1 MTMTDTTLHP
11 SEIEL
16 LLPWHAA
23 GMLAPHDA
31 ERVEAA
37 LSGDEELARQYAMA
51 REELAETVLLNE
63 ALGTPSDRAAK
74 CLLSSEDRRCA

>member
-1 MTMTDTTLHP
+1 MTTIDTILAP
-11 SEIEL
+11 SDIEL

-37 LSGDEELARQYAMA
+37 LSSDGELARHYAMV

-63 ALGTPSDRAAK
+63 ALGAPSKRAAER
-74 CLLSSEDRRCA
+74 LFATEDRRSA